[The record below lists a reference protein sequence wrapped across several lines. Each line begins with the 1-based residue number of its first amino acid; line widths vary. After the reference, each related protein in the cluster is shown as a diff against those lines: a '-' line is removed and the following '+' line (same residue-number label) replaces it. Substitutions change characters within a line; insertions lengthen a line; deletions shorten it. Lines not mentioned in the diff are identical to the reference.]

1 MSNFGQHLN
10 VKLQIMEAN
19 SEESGDQNEQ
29 QKRPEIVDD
38 PELEALLN
46 GKLCGHCISEDGPAP
61 MQYN

>member
-1 MSNFGQHLN
+1 
-10 VKLQIMEAN
+10 MEAN

-46 GKLCGHCISEDGPAP
+46 GKLCGHVISEDLLPFIFDT
-61 MQYN
+61 QIDLFCV

>member
-1 MSNFGQHLN
+1 
-10 VKLQIMEAN
+10 MEAN

-46 GKLCGHCISEDGPAP
+46 GKLCGHCISERNLTVCGSQVSAFSSKI
-61 MQYN
+61 